1 MEFKDRIKEFRRI
14 KASDLLANPLNYR
27 KHPKQ
32 QRDALKKVLK
42 DIGFA
47 GAVLA
52 REENGQLLLLDGHMR
67 VETAGD
73 AEVPVLILD
82 LNEMEGRK
90 LLATFDPLGDMAFKD
105 QEMLNSLI
113 DSIGGAAHDPF
124 RPIPM
129 VKTQEEIEQDMVRE
143 EEEIRQKNRLLSEGK
158 ELFGVKPG
166 EVWRI
171 RSASYIYCGGFEDEA
186 FHNILKPSNP
196 DHAKKKKWRIMLHAP
211 RSTSQEYAAWN
222 SIGSYCEEGYLFTN
236 NNPQLISVAT
246 ANRECSAIYSIVDES
261 TQNMQLAIR
270 YNKREPDGKFAP
282 DNYKVR
288 EFKGKDK
295 CLPRLIRGMRL
306 PTPVGGSV
314 SPTLSVHKA
323 ILAKRSWLKDNNY
336 IPCYIIPS
344 ANTGVVVRAAL
355 DSGYCNVI
363 AAEREPMMV
372 EEIMRQVYAEPA
384 GHNHQNREK
393 MDPPIRVDTSSWNEP

>member
-143 EEEIRQKNRLLSEGK
+143 DEEIRKKNRLLSEGK

-246 ANRECSAIYSIVDES
+246 ASRECSAIYSIVDES